1 MFTKVTFRD
10 GHQATVMTR
19 EVEGLRNAGLL
30 KEDKEPNQ
38 TKEEKNSGQTKEE
51 KHPGSVI
58 SKKNIKGSR
67 TKKV

>member
-1 MFTKVTFRD
+1 MFTKVTFKD

-30 KEDKEPNQ
+30 KEDKESNQ
-38 TKEEKNSGQTKEE
+38 TKEEKDPGQTKEE
-51 KHPGSVI
+51 KQGASI
-58 SKKNIKGSR
+58 SNKNIKGSR